1 MQQVERFHEIL
12 FLPLRVQAPKR
23 VGLEKVR
30 EFLHNFRPGGSAVWE
45 EVEDWFSRLDQ
56 SPTTIHRQ
64 AGSSVAAYAEFV
76 YFHPFVQ
83 NLFEPVSPD
92 QEDRKPPIR
101 LFQRTGVKALELRFT
116 YFRNEK
122 EWCCTVKLAVE
133 RVHLYLFF
141 APEGAIE
148 YAILQLEVSSQLLS
162 ITDPGPYKEARRT
175 ADARGGPPNGNQ
187 VLTLCHVMEILDR
200 LRRLYPPYHE
210 FYQGNPDAVPKR
222 VADSLEWLDGNGK
235 QLPNQMNR
243 RDVVAQI
250 QSVKDT
256 YTPPLDPHWQWLLKP
271 LEPHRKDTSAAI
283 TFEQLGDDRM
293 PGMAYIG
300 VPEPRHISSGDFVR
314 IAFFDDPGN
323 PNAFPN
329 APGFHDRFAADHCYD
344 RFWHPRADGKH
355 DWCSTRYLLCDYAFS
370 VVGNVV
376 RKPRDSDFFS
386 NAQSGAL
393 AHFRYHYATMGL
405 LLQYQKAALLG
416 FYKQLATAVV
426 KPNLQGKRLRALQE
440 EMGRIHTA
448 FLGFTQQYW
457 FEDFTN
463 QMQGKEI
470 HDLWRRHMKLP
481 QLYDQVRDAITR
493 VNEYLDTRGEAL
505 LARNTLILTVVASVG
520 LVLSLALSFF
530 GMSGI
535 AFGKDGVTGVSIEMV
550 VALVCVSAIFF
561 VTLLLL
567 TFVFFHGAGH
577 VMNWI
582 EYPVASIRRFAGCV
596 HQRAKVLPRR
606 WRAFKERYLRG

>member
-1 MQQVERFHEIL
+1 MQEVDRFHEIL
-12 FLPLRVQAPKR
+12 FLPLHVQSPKG
-23 VGLEKVR
+23 VGLKEVR
-30 EFLHNFRPGGSAVWE
+30 ESLHSFRPDGSAVWE
-45 EVEDWFSRLDQ
+45 EVQDWFSRLDK
-56 SPTTIHRQ
+56 SPTTIGLP
-64 AGSSVAAYAEFV
+64 AGASTAAAYAEFV
-76 YFHPFVQ
+76 YFHPFVRK
-83 NLFEPVSPD
+83 LFDGVSPD
-92 QEDRKPPIR
+92 EEDRKPPIR
-101 LFQRTGVKALELRFT
+101 LFRRTGVEALDLRFT

-141 APEGAIE
+141 GPEGTIE

-162 ITDPGPYKEARRT
+162 VTDTGPYREARRT
-175 ADARGGPPNGNQ
+175 AGTRGDSVNGSQ
-187 VLTLCHVMEILDR
+187 TLTLPQVMEILDR
-200 LRRLYPPYHE
+200 MRRLYPPYHE
-210 FYQGNPDAVPKR
+210 FHGTNPDPVPKR
-222 VADSLEWLDGNGK
+222 VVDCLKWLDSQDK
-235 QLPNQMNR
+235 QLNSTDNC
-243 RDVVAQI
+243 RDADAQI
-250 QSVKDT
+250 TLVKDT
-256 YTPPLDPHWQWLLKP
+256 RRPPLDLHWEWLLRP
-271 LEPHRKDTSAAI
+271 FEPYRPEGNAAI

-300 VPEPRHISSGDFVR
+300 MPEPRHISSGDRIR
-314 IAFFDDPGN
+314 IAFFDDPGD

-329 APGFHDRFAADHCYD
+329 APSFHDRFAADHCYD

-355 DWCSTRYLLCDYAFS
+355 DWCGTRYLLCDYAFS
-370 VVGNVV
+370 VVGNA
-376 RKPRDSDFFS
+376 RDSYFFA

-426 KPNLQGKRLRALQE
+426 KPNLQGKHLRTLQE

-481 QLYDQVRDAITR
+481 ELYDQVGDAITR
-493 VNEYLDTRGEAL
+493 VNEYLDTRGEAR

-535 AFGKDGVTGVSIEMV
+535 AFGKDGVTGVSIEV
-550 VALVCVSAIFF
+550 VVTLVCASAIFF

-567 TFVFFHGAGH
+567 TFVLVRCAEM

-582 EYPVASIRRFAGCV
+582 EEPVASIRRA
-596 HQRAKVLPRR
+596 